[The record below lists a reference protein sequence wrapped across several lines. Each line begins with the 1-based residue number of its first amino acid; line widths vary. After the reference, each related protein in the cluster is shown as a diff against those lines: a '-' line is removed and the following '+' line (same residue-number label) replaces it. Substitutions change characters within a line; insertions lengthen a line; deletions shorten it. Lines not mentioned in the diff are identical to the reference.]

1 MSFKKCFQDKP
12 YFHIVFQKWFSKSE
26 LFFQRKPMKPI
37 IFKIKNFLKL
47 LGFSVPRKMLLQKHM
62 KFLVKNTFSKTK
74 GFFLL
79 KMVFQNTW
87 NIPLENYLEKAHEI
101 FIIEND
107 FPKNLWNFSLGNY
120 SAKLTQFSSSKT
132 ILRKTMGF
140 FIWKAN
146 SIWNGIF
153 CNS

>member
-1 MSFKKCFQDKP
+1 
-12 YFHIVFQKWFSKSE
+12 
-26 LFFQRKPMKPI
+26 
-37 IFKIKNFLKL
+37 
-47 LGFSVPRKMLLQKHM
+47 
-62 KFLVKNTFSKTK
+62 
-74 GFFLL
+74 
-79 KMVFQNTW
+79 MVFQNTW

-140 FIWKAN
+140 FI
-146 SIWNGIF
+146 
-153 CNS
+153 